1 MRQRERGSVAR
12 SLGAAAWVLFG
23 ATNARAETDR
33 CSTAASVSPCFDADP
48 FWIPTRPSHFLG
60 VRSARAVA
68 ERDLALVLGGD
79 FSHRPV
85 VLVTPSPHRAGQEI
99 DAVRATSTV
108 TLGARYGLGRGIDA
122 GFALPFVP
130 YQSGAGTES
139 ITDQRSDGLTSV
151 AMRDPRLELGATLH
165 GAQSTSPLAV
175 GTYLEVGLPLG
186 GSSVLAGAAGP
197 TVAPGFGAELR
208 LAPVTVAADLGLR
221 LVRAVSLG
229 SVREGSSL
237 TLALGL
243 SVELLDHPRIA
254 LGVEASMRPGLASRA
269 PRAPE
274 EALDLPAE
282 WLANARLD
290 PVPGWSFVLG
300 AGSGLPWSRV
310 HDPGMPPTAALGVT
324 SPDFRAVATLRC
336 TLPAAL

>member
-1 MRQRERGSVAR
+1 MRRAERGSVAR

-33 CSTAASVSPCFDADP
+33 CATVASVSPCFDADP

-60 VRSARAVA
+60 VRSARAVP

-79 FSHRPV
+79 FSYRPV
-85 VLVTPSPHRAGQEI
+85 VLVTPSPHPAGQEI

-122 GFALPFVP
+122 GLALPFVP

-139 ITDQRSDGLTSV
+139 ITDQRSDGLTRV
-151 AMRDPRLELGATLH
+151 TLRDPRLELGATLH
-165 GAQSTSPLAV
+165 GAQSTSLLAL
-175 GTYLEVGLPLG
+175 GTYLELGLPLG
-186 GSSVLAGAAGP
+186 GSSALAGAAGP
-197 TVAPGFGAELR
+197 TVAPGFSAELR

-229 SVREGSSL
+229 SVRQGSSL
-237 TLALGL
+237 ALALGL
-243 SVELLDHPRIA
+243 SVELLDQPRIL
-254 LGVEASMRPGLASRA
+254 LGLEASMRPGLASRA
-269 PRAPE
+269 PGAPD

-290 PVPGWSFVLG
+290 PVPGWSFTLG
-300 AGSGLPWSRV
+300 AGSGLPLSRV
-310 HDPGMPPTAALGVT
+310 QEPDMPPTSALGVT
-324 SPDFRAVATLRC
+324 SPSFRAVVAGRC
-336 TLPAAL
+336 TLPAAF